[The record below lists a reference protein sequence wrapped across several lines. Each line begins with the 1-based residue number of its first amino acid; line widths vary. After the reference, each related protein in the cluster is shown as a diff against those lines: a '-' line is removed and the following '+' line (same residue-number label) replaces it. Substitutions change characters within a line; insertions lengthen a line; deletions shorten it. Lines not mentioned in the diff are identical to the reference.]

1 VAKLKPEDVF
11 TPATPVRDD
20 MFATRRHEDLQDRV
34 EAVLGERGRQVVL
47 FGLTGVGK
55 TSLIRYLCGQ
65 RKIPYIRVECGGT
78 FEEMAREALGQ
89 AVGEE
94 EIERIN
100 KRSGEAE
107 FGATVWASSRGR

>member
-1 VAKLKPEDVF
+1 MARLMPEEVF

-55 TSLIRYLCGQ
+55 TSLINYLCRQ
-65 RKIPYIRVECGGT
+65 RQIPHVRVECGGT
-78 FEEMAREALGQ
+78 FEESMRDVLAKTLD
-89 AVGEE
+89 
-94 EIERIN
+94 
-100 KRSGEAE
+100 S
-107 FGATVWASSRGR
+107 